1 MSAVAISLPS
11 DHLGL
16 HQQAPYGS
24 QILQAGGDLR
34 YPEIVTGDVLQID
47 FDVKSIKH
55 DGLYLIVI
63 RSKDGAPWRC
73 ARRFMRVPSF
83 SSAGIAI
90 HGQDVAAEGWAPV
103 PDELMSRIEVFGA
116 IREVFKPVSKLG
128 R

>member
-24 QILQAGGDLR
+24 QILRAGGDLR
-34 YPEIVTGDVLQID
+34 YPEIVTGDVLEID

-63 RSKDGAPWRC
+63 RSKDGARAALRPPLHSRAKLLQRKHRHPRRRRC
-73 ARRFMRVPSF
+73 RR
-83 SSAGIAI
+83 GL
-90 HGQDVAAEGWAPV
+90 GPV